1 MYGTPAPDRG
11 ADASR
16 AFVQDAPMFTVSV
29 RRAAHLAAVAD
40 LLLLLLA
47 GAAPAS
53 GQGAVP
59 VDLALFVGLMDPRGA
74 VPHAPIL
81 AATGN
86 AISYDDMG
94 ALGTLGFEVSVR
106 SRMLP
111 ASLRLSAERS
121 FDGHELGRW
130 GARLPWTARR
140 PSAPTS

>member
-1 MYGTPAPDRG
+1 
-11 ADASR
+11 
-16 AFVQDAPMFTVSV
+16 MFTVSV

-59 VDLALFVGLMDPRGA
+59 VDLALFVGLLALFVGLMDPRGA
-74 VPHAPIL
+74 VPHAPRL